1 MVCSLLSYHLN
12 NGIPIESWF
21 VDQSDT
27 ELMKILPFL
36 EHLVNLVS
44 EINCDLLSSSQL
56 LKGESIFCESLLL
69 LI

>member
-44 EINCDLLSSSQL
+44 EINYDLLAVNYLTGNQFSAKVSYS
-56 LKGESIFCESLLL
+56 
-69 LI
+69 